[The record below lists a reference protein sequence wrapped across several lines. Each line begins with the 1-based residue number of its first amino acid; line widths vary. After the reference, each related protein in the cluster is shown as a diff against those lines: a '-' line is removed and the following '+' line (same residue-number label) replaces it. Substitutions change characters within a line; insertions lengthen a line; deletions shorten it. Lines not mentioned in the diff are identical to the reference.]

1 MLEVV
6 KKTIPPWAPWCF
18 PGDHRWCLS
27 ALPVPCKP
35 RSSLF
40 PSHHPG
46 MPSWL
51 LGLLPFVLNGIMT
64 LESLPNLGGD
74 VSPGM

>member
-6 KKTIPPWAPWCF
+6 KKIIPPWAPWCF
-18 PGDHRWCLS
+18 PGDHGWCLS
-27 ALPVPCKP
+27 AFPVPCKP
-35 RSSLF
+35 RNPLF

-51 LGLLPFVLNGIMT
+51 LGLLPLVLNSIMT